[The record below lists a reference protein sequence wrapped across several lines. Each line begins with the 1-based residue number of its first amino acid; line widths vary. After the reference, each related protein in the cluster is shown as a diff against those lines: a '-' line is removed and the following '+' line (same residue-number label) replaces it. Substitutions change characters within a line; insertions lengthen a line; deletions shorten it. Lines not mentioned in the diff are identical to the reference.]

1 MLDPR
6 IVSHEACEGTE
17 DDLVAR
23 EKNHQLWLER
33 ERLAQIEFKAKL
45 EKQKRDLA
53 RSQRKQV
60 NSPLKSRQPCSLLF
74 YLFCIRMKK

>member
-6 IVSHEACEGTE
+6 IVSHEVCKDTE
-17 DDLVAR
+17 DDLIAR

-33 ERLAQIEFKAKL
+33 ERFAQIEFKAKL

-53 RSQRKQV
+53 RSQRKKV
-60 NSPLKSRQPCSLLF
+60 YNYSK
-74 YLFCIRMKK
+74 Y

>member
-1 MLDPR
+1 MLDPS

-17 DDLVAR
+17 NDLVSR

-33 ERLAQIEFKAKL
+33 ESFAQIEFKAKL

-53 RSQRKQV
+53 RSQKKQV
-60 NSPLKSRQPCSLLF
+60 NNPLKTDSHVVYYFIYFALG
-74 YLFCIRMKK
+74 